1 MERLV
6 HSSINTAIYMNGV
19 RKLNYALKTRH
30 NCTMVIAEPAES
42 HGRFHTTAN
51 NFVINAQIRLE
62 VTQHTCE
69 RLANKTH
76 QFYA

>member
-30 NCTMVIAEPAES
+30 NCTMVNVEPAES
-42 HGRFHTTAN
+42 HGFQTTAN

-62 VTQHTCE
+62 FTQHTCE
-69 RLANKTH
+69 RFMNKTH
-76 QFYA
+76 QFYL